1 MSTLLANIK
10 NVCLELG
17 LPTPN
22 SVVSST
28 DQTTLQLLALI
39 NRVGDLLSTERDWN
53 ALAAEWRF
61 QTVFYTLTG
70 TLTAGSNTI
79 TGLASTAG
87 LSADFMAGG
96 VGINTDSQLTS
107 VGTTSVVLSQ
117 PATVSGTVAI
127 TFGQVRYPLP
137 ADFARMVDKTQYN
150 KANRWALLGPND
162 AQQWQWLKSGWA
174 ANGPRTR
181 FRLMAG
187 KFCIW
192 PMPTSVATLGCEYV
206 SNGWVISAAGSVQS
220 SFLADTDLSIFPDR
234 LLVMGAKLKFFELKG
249 FNTTALLND
258 FTRELDKYKAAE
270 AGSDT
275 LSLAPRAFDPLLTTN
290 NLPDT
295 GYGG

>member
-79 TGLASTAG
+79 TGLASVAG
-87 LSADFMAGG
+87 LSTDFMAGG
-96 VGINTDSQLTS
+96 VGINTDSQLIS

-137 ADFARMVDKTQYN
+137 ADFARMVDKTQFN

-162 AQQWQWLKSGWA
+162 AQQWQWQKS
-174 ANGPRTR
+174 
-181 FRLMAG
+181 
-187 KFCIW
+187 
-192 PMPTSVATLGCEYV
+192 
-206 SNGWVISAAGSVQS
+206 GWVISAAGSVQS